1 KMDQERVDRL
11 VSEGKKKLLQ
21 ARQKREEPFIDTT
34 LYTSLNGM
42 LITSYFK
49 AYRALKEREV
59 KDFALKSLDRIVLI
73 RSTGKELF
81 HTDGIKALTDDYIY
95 LIEALV
101 AAYEVTGN
109 REYLGRAEELMAQ
122 CLDRFWDKA
131 EGGFFDSDA
140 AVLGI
145 RLKGIEDIPHPSA
158 NAAGIM
164 QLLKLF
170 YATGNPLYR
179 RYAGIALEAFSTKV
193 SELSIHAGYYF
204 CGLDAYFHTVQLT
217 VEANPESSLG
227 AAAVSLFAPYMS
239 IVYKEDNNRIIP
251 CAGDICYEPIED
263 SDSLQ
268 KFIVDQVR
276 SKWVKGE

>member
-109 REYLGRAEELMAQ
+109 REYLGRAGELMGQ
-122 CLDRFWDKA
+122 CLERFWDKA
-131 EGGFFDSDA
+131 EGGFFDSDG

-170 YATGNPLYR
+170 YATDKLTYR
-179 RYAGIALEAFSTKV
+179 RYTESTLAAYSPV
-193 SELSIHAGYYF
+193 ARELGIHAGYYF
-204 CGLDAYFHTVQLT
+204 CGLDAYFRMVRLT
-217 VEANPESSLG
+217 VEAPPDSRL
-227 AAAVSLFAPYMS
+227 AAAA
-239 IVYKEDNNRIIP
+239 
-251 CAGDICYEPIED
+251 
-263 SDSLQ
+263 
-268 KFIVDQVR
+268 
-276 SKWVKGE
+276 